1 MRFLFLMV
9 FSAALFGVSFLQP
22 EEAFKPKITKIDK
35 DTIGIDIDLGKDIYL
50 YKDKLKIEDANL
62 KDGIDFKSVKM
73 GKSVD
78 HDGEQVFM
86 SSPKV
91 RIDLLKTSAISG
103 DHKIKVNLSYQ
114 GCSSAGLCYEPMD
127 TTLEITIDADQLDGL
142 KTAEP
147 SVIKADAVEVSAL
160 KPAVAEEKTLTQAS
174 VTVDTPKVEEV
185 AQVAKVSNESETDK
199 IASVI
204 QGGSIWFII
213 ISFFGFG
220 LLLALT
226 PCVFPM
232 IPIISSVILAQ
243 GEGIGTK
250 KAFWLSLVYVLSM
263 AVAYTIAGILA
274 GLFGANLQAAFQT
287 PWIISVFAL
296 IFVLLALSMFDV
308 YELQIPNFIQSRIS
322 KLGGQRSGVIGIA
335 MMGFLSA
342 LIVGPCV
349 AAPLAGALI
358 YIGQTGDALLGGV
371 ALFMLSIGMGVPLL
385 IVGTTSGKFMPKPG
399 MWMDVI
405 KAIFG
410 VMLLGIAIW
419 MIGRVLDENTT
430 LLLWGGLAI
439 FVAINMNTLEP
450 LGEHPSWSSRA
461 NVKALGFLI
470 LLYGISLLIG
480 GMAGAKDLLHPLD
493 PFLPKAQI
501 TSSTVSDHK
510 TFEKI
515 TSIEELDAILLEN
528 KGKRVMVD
536 FYADWCTACKEFE
549 EVTFSDSAVKLEM
562 DKFVLVQVD
571 VTANDTA
578 SKAISKKYGIF
589 GPPAILFFD
598 ENGQLQNAQTIIG
611 FKEPKEFLEHLQGV
625 K

>member
-1 MRFLFLMV
+1 MRLIFLLLI
-9 FSAALFGVSFLQP
+9 SLGAFGVSFLQP
-22 EEAFKPKITKIDK
+22 DEAFKPKISAVD
-35 DTIGIDIDLGKDIYL
+35 DSTIAVEIELGDQIYL
-50 YKDKLKIEDANL
+50 YKNQLKIEDADTQ
-62 KDGIDFKSVKM
+62 DGINFTTVNTETKT
-73 GKSVD
+73 VD
-78 HDGEQVFM
+78 HEGEAVYETNPITHIGLSESKELSGEQ
-86 SSPKV
+86 KV
-91 RIDLLKTSAISG
+91 RVK
-103 DHKIKVNLSYQ
+103 LSYQ
-114 GCSSAGLCYEPMD
+114 GCSLAGLCYEPLE
-127 TTLEITIDADQLDGL
+127 TVLEIMVDAANLSASDPAHL
-142 KTAEP
+142 KA
-147 SVIKADAVEVSAL
+147 SAL
-160 KPAVAEEKTLTQAS
+160 TMPVKEIAA
-174 VTVDTPKVEEV
+174 PK
-185 AQVAKVSNESETDK
+185 NESETDQ
-199 IASVI
+199 IANVI
-204 QGGSIWFII
+204 KGGSLWFII

-220 LLLALT
+220 VLLSLT

-243 GEGIGTK
+243 GEGMGTK

-287 PWIISVFAL
+287 PWIITVFAL
-296 IFVLLALSMFDV
+296 VFVLLSLSMFDV

-322 KLGGQRSGVIGIA
+322 KLGGQKSGVLGVAI
-335 MMGFLSA
+335 MGFLSA

-358 YIGQTGDALLGGV
+358 YIGQTGDALLGGI
-371 ALFMLSIGMGVPLL
+371 ALFALSIGMGLPLL
-385 IVGTTSGKFMPKPG
+385 VVGTTSGKFMPKPG

-419 MIGRVLDENTT
+419 MLGRVLDENTT

-439 FVAINMNTLEP
+439 FVAINTGALEP
-450 LGEHPSWSSRA
+450 LGEHPSWSSRS

-470 LLYGISLLIG
+470 LLYGVSLLAG
-480 GMAGAKDLLHPLD
+480 GMAGATNLLHPLD
-493 PFLPKAQI
+493 PFLSKNKEIA
-501 TSSTVSDHK
+501 TTASAHK

-515 TSIEELDAILLEN
+515 TSIEELDAILAEN

-536 FYADWCTACKEFE
+536 FYADWCTSCKEFE
-549 EVTFSDSAVKLEM
+549 EKTFNDEAVKNTM
-562 DKFVLVQVD
+562 DDYVLVQID

-578 SKAISKKYGIF
+578 AKAISKKYGIF

-598 ENGQLQNAQTIIG
+598 EKGQQIKDAAIIG
-611 FKEPKEFLEHLQGV
+611 FKEPKEFLNHLGAL

>member
-1 MRFLFLMV
+1 M
-9 FSAALFGVSFLQP
+9 ALFGVSFLQP
-22 EEAFKPKITKIDK
+22 EEAFKPKITAVEDGMIAVE
-35 DTIGIDIDLGKDIYL
+35 IELGNQIYL
-50 YKDKLKIEDANL
+50 YKDKLKIEDADAQ
-62 KDGIDFKSVKM
+62 DGINFTIIETAIKT
-73 GKSVD
+73 VD
-78 HDGEQVFM
+78 HEGEAVYETNPITNIDLSKSKELSGEQ
-86 SSPKV
+86 KV
-91 RIDLLKTSAISG
+91 RVK
-103 DHKIKVNLSYQ
+103 LSYQ
-114 GCSSAGLCYEPMD
+114 GCSSAGLCYEPQESVLDIMV
-127 TTLEITIDADQLDGL
+127 DADKLNASDPAHL
-142 KTAEP
+142 
-147 SVIKADAVEVSAL
+147 SAL
-160 KPAVAEEKTLTQAS
+160 ALTKPSKEV
-174 VTVDTPKVEEV
+174 VTPK
-185 AQVAKVSNESETDK
+185 NESETDQ

-204 QGGSIWFII
+204 KGGSLWFII

-220 LLLALT
+220 LLLSLT

-243 GEGIGTK
+243 GKGMGAK
-250 KAFWLSLVYVLSM
+250 KAFLLSLVYVLSM
-263 AVAYTIAGILA
+263 AVAYTIAGVLA

-287 PWIISVFAL
+287 PWIITVFAL
-296 IFVLLALSMFDV
+296 VFVLLSLSMFDV

-322 KLGGQRSGVIGIA
+322 KLGGQRSGVVGIA
-335 MMGFLSA
+335 IMGFLSA

-358 YIGQTGDALLGGV
+358 YIGQTGDALLGGI
-371 ALFMLSIGMGVPLL
+371 ALFALSIGMGVPLL

-419 MIGRVLDENTT
+419 MMGRVLDENTT

-439 FVAINMNTLEP
+439 FVAINTGALEP
-450 LGEHPSWSSRA
+450 LGEHPSWSSRS

-470 LLYGISLLIG
+470 LLYGMSLLVG
-480 GMAGAKDLLHPLD
+480 GMAGAKNLLHPLD
-493 PFLPKAQI
+493 PFLSAKQEISAPANA
-501 TSSTVSDHK
+501 HK

-515 TSIEELDAILLEN
+515 TSIEELDAILAEN

-549 EVTFSDSAVKLEM
+549 EKTFSDESVKKSM
-562 DKFVLVQVD
+562 DAYVLVQVD
-571 VTANDTA
+571 VTANDDA
-578 SKAISKKYGIF
+578 SKAITKKYGIF

-598 ENGQLQNAQTIIG
+598 EKGQKIEDATIVG
-611 FKEPKEFLEHLQGV
+611 FKEPKEFLTHLGGI

>member
-1 MRFLFLMV
+1 MRFLFLIF
-9 FSAALFGVSFLQP
+9 FSMALFGVSFLQP
-22 EEAFKPKITKIDK
+22 EEAFKPKITAVEDGTIDVE
-35 DTIGIDIDLGKDIYL
+35 IELGNQIYL
-50 YKDKLKIEDANL
+50 YKDKLKIEDADAQ
-62 KDGIDFKSVKM
+62 DGINFTIIETATKT
-73 GKSVD
+73 VD
-78 HDGEQVFM
+78 HEGEAVYETNPITNINLSKSKELSGEQ
-86 SSPKV
+86 KV
-91 RIDLLKTSAISG
+91 RVK
-103 DHKIKVNLSYQ
+103 LSYQ
-114 GCSSAGLCYEPMD
+114 GCSSAGLCYEPQEAVLDIMV
-127 TTLEITIDADQLDGL
+127 DADKLNASDPAHL
-142 KTAEP
+142 
-147 SVIKADAVEVSAL
+147 SAL
-160 KPAVAEEKTLTQAS
+160 ALTKPSKEV
-174 VTVDTPKVEEV
+174 VTPK
-185 AQVAKVSNESETDK
+185 NESETDQ

-204 QGGSIWFII
+204 KGGSLWFII

-220 LLLALT
+220 LLLSLT

-243 GEGIGTK
+243 GKGMGAK
-250 KAFWLSLVYVLSM
+250 KAFLLSLVYVLSM
-263 AVAYTIAGILA
+263 AVAYTIAGVLA

-287 PWIISVFAL
+287 PWIITVFAL
-296 IFVLLALSMFDV
+296 VFVLLSLSMFDV

-322 KLGGQRSGVIGIA
+322 KLGGQRSGIAGIA
-335 MMGFLSA
+335 IMGFLSA

-358 YIGQTGDALLGGV
+358 YIGQTGDALLGGI
-371 ALFMLSIGMGVPLL
+371 ALFALSIGMGVPLL

-419 MIGRVLDENTT
+419 MMGRVLDENTT

-439 FVAINMNTLEP
+439 FVAINTGALEP
-450 LGEHPSWSSRA
+450 LGEHPSWSSRS

-470 LLYGISLLIG
+470 LLYGMSLLIG
-480 GMAGAKDLLHPLD
+480 GMAGAKNLLHPLD
-493 PFLPKAQI
+493 PFLSAKQENLAPANAY
-501 TSSTVSDHK
+501 K

-515 TSIEELDAILLEN
+515 TSIEELDAILAEN

-549 EVTFSDSAVKLEM
+549 EKTFSDESVKKSM
-562 DKFVLVQVD
+562 DAYVLVQVD
-571 VTANDTA
+571 VTANDDA
-578 SKAISKKYGIF
+578 SKAITKKYGIF

-598 ENGQLQNAQTIIG
+598 EKGQKIEDATIVG
-611 FKEPKEFLEHLQGV
+611 FKELKEFLTHLGSI

>member
-1 MRFLFLMV
+1 MRFLFFMV
-9 FSAALFGVSFLQP
+9 FSAALFGVGFLQP
-22 EEAFKPKITKIDK
+22 DEAFKPKITKIDK

-50 YKDKLKIEDANL
+50 YKNKIKVEDANL

-73 GKSVD
+73 EKSVD
-78 HDGEQVFM
+78 HDGEQVFF
-86 SSPKV
+86 SSPQI
-91 RIDLLKTSAISG
+91 RIDLLKTNASG
-103 DHKIKVNLSYQ
+103 DHKVKVNLSYQ
-114 GCSSAGLCYEPMD
+114 GCSTAGLCYEPMD
-127 TTLEITIDADQLDGL
+127 TTLEISIDADQLDGA
-142 KTAEP
+142 KSAEP
-147 SVIKADAVEVSAL
+147 SVIKADAVEVKTL
-160 KPAVAEEKTLTQAS
+160 KPLIANEKNDT
-174 VTVDTPKVEEV
+174 TVSEV
-185 AQVAKVSNESETDK
+185 SKVSNASETDK

-204 QGGSIWFII
+204 QGGSIWIII

-220 LLLALT
+220 LLLSLT

-263 AVAYTIAGILA
+263 AVAYTIAGVMA

-287 PWIISVFAL
+287 PWIITVFAL
-296 IFVLLALSMFDV
+296 IFVLLSLSMFDV

-358 YIGQTGDALLGGV
+358 YIGQTGDALLGGI

-461 NVKALGFLI
+461 NVKALGFMI

-480 GMAGAKDLLHPLD
+480 GMAGAKNILHPLD
-493 PFLPKAQI
+493 PFVAKSQI
-501 TSSTVSDHK
+501 ISPAATAHK

-536 FYADWCTACKEFE
+536 FYADWCTSCKEFE
-549 EVTFSDSAVKLEM
+549 EITFSDESVQSEM
-562 DKFVLVQVD
+562 DKFVLVQVN
-571 VTANDTA
+571 VTANDAA

-598 ENGQLQNAQTIIG
+598 EEGHLENDKTIIG
-611 FKEPKEFLEHLQGV
+611 FKEPKEFLEHLKGV

>member
-1 MRFLFLMV
+1 MRFLFLIF
-9 FSAALFGVSFLQP
+9 FSMALFGVSFLQP
-22 EEAFKPKITKIDK
+22 EEAFKPKITAVD
-35 DTIGIDIDLGKDIYL
+35 DGTIAVEIELGNQIYL
-50 YKDKLKIEDANL
+50 YKDKLKIEDADAS
-62 KDGIDFKSVKM
+62 DGINFTIIDAVTKT
-73 GKSVD
+73 VD
-78 HDGEQVFM
+78 HEGEAVYETNPITNIDLSKSKELSGEQ
-86 SSPKV
+86 KV
-91 RIDLLKTSAISG
+91 RVK
-103 DHKIKVNLSYQ
+103 LSYQ
-114 GCSSAGLCYEPMD
+114 GCSSAGLCYEPQEAVLDIMV
-127 TTLEITIDADQLDGL
+127 DADKLNASDPAHL
-142 KTAEP
+142 
-147 SVIKADAVEVSAL
+147 SAL
-160 KPAVAEEKTLTQAS
+160 ALSKPSKEV
-174 VTVDTPKVEEV
+174 VIPK
-185 AQVAKVSNESETDK
+185 NESETDQ

-204 QGGSIWFII
+204 KGGSLWFII

-220 LLLALT
+220 LLLSLT

-243 GEGIGTK
+243 GKGMGAK
-250 KAFWLSLVYVLSM
+250 KAFLLSLVYVLSM
-263 AVAYTIAGILA
+263 AVAYTIAGVLA

-287 PWIISVFAL
+287 PWIITVFAL
-296 IFVLLALSMFDV
+296 VFVLLSLSMFDV

-322 KLGGQRSGVIGIA
+322 KLGGQRSGVVGIA
-335 MMGFLSA
+335 IMGFLSA

-358 YIGQTGDALLGGV
+358 YIGQTGDALLGGI
-371 ALFMLSIGMGVPLL
+371 ALFALSIGMGVPLL

-419 MIGRVLDENTT
+419 MMGRVLDENTT

-439 FVAINMNTLEP
+439 FVAINTGALEP
-450 LGEHPSWSSRA
+450 LGEHPSWSSRS

-470 LLYGISLLIG
+470 LLYGMSLLIG
-480 GMAGAKDLLHPLD
+480 GMAGAKNLLHPLD
-493 PFLPKAQI
+493 PFLSAKQENLAPVNA
-501 TSSTVSDHK
+501 HK

-515 TSIEELDAILLEN
+515 TSIEELDAILAEN

-549 EVTFSDSAVKLEM
+549 EKTFSDESVKKSM
-562 DKFVLVQVD
+562 DAYVLVQVD
-571 VTANDTA
+571 VTANDDA
-578 SKAISKKYGIF
+578 SKAITKKYGIF

-598 ENGQLQNAQTIIG
+598 EKGQKIEDASIVG
-611 FKEPKEFLEHLQGV
+611 FKEPKEFLTHLGSI

>member
-1 MRFLFLMV
+1 MRFLFLLF
-9 FSAALFGVSFLQP
+9 FSVSLFGFGFLQP
-22 EEAFKPKITKIDK
+22 DEAFKPRISKIDK
-35 DTIGIDIDLGKDIYL
+35 DTIGIDIDLGQDIYL
-50 YKDKLKIEDANL
+50 YKNKLKVEDANL
-62 KDGIDFKSVKM
+62 KDGIDFKSIKM
-73 GKSVD
+73 DKSVD
-78 HDGEQVFM
+78 HDGEQVFL
-86 SSPKV
+86 SSPKI

-103 DHKIKVNLSYQ
+103 DHKIKVKLAYQ
-114 GCSSAGLCYEPMD
+114 GCSSAGLCYEPME
-127 TTLEITIDADQLDGL
+127 TTLEVSIDTDQLDEV
-142 KTAEP
+142 KTIEP
-147 SVIKADAVEVSAL
+147 SVIKAEAVEVKSL
-160 KPAVAEEKTLTQAS
+160 KPLIAVEKNTTAVS
-174 VTVDTPKVEEV
+174 EV
-185 AQVAKVSNESETDK
+185 SRVSDESETDR

-204 QGGSIWFII
+204 KGGSIWFIV

-287 PWIISVFAL
+287 PWIITAFAL
-296 IFVLLALSMFDV
+296 IFVLLSLSMFDV
-308 YELQIPNFIQSRIS
+308 YELQIPNFIQSRLS

-335 MMGFLSA
+335 IMGFLSA

-358 YIGQTGDALLGGV
+358 YIGQTGDALLGGI
-371 ALFMLSIGMGVPLL
+371 ALFALSIGMGMPLL
-385 IVGTTSGKFMPKPG
+385 VVGTTSGRFMPKPG

-450 LGEHPSWSSRA
+450 LGKHPSWSSRA
-461 NVKALGFLI
+461 NVKALGFMI
-470 LLYGISLLIG
+470 LLYGMSLLLG
-480 GMAGAKDLLHPLD
+480 GMAGAKDLVHPLD
-493 PFLPKAQI
+493 PFLAKGQQ
-501 TSSTVSDHK
+501 VSASVTTHK

-515 TSIEELDAILLEN
+515 RAIEELDAILLEN
-528 KGKRVMVD
+528 KGKTVMVD
-536 FYADWCTACKEFE
+536 FYADWCTSCKEFE
-549 EVTFSDSAVKLEM
+549 KITFSDESVKGEM

-571 VTANDTA
+571 LTANDA
-578 SKAISKKYGIF
+578 AAKAFTKKYGIF

-598 ENGQLQNAQTIIG
+598 GDGHLENDKTIIG
-611 FKEPKEFLEHLQGV
+611 FKEPKEFLEHLRGV

>member
-1 MRFLFLMV
+1 MRILFLMF
-9 FSAALFGVSFLQP
+9 FSLSLFGFGFLQP
-22 EEAFKPKITKIDK
+22 DEAFKPKITQIDK
-35 DTIGIDIDLGKDIYL
+35 ETIGIDIELGANIYL
-50 YKDKLKIEDANL
+50 YKDKVKVEDVNL

-78 HDGEQVFM
+78 HDGEQIFS
-86 SSPKV
+86 SSPKI
-91 RIDLLKTSAISG
+91 RIDLVKKSVVNG
-103 DHKIKVNLSYQ
+103 DQKVKVKLSYQ
-114 GCSSAGLCYEPMD
+114 GCSSEGLCYEPME
-127 TTLEITIDADQLDGL
+127 TTLEISIDTDQLEGL
-142 KTAEP
+142 KTTEP
-147 SVIKADAVEVSAL
+147 SVITADAVTVKEV
-160 KPAVAEEKTLTQAS
+160 KPLINAEKN
-174 VTVDTPKVEEV
+174 DTKVSETS
-185 AQVAKVSNESETDK
+185 KVSNVSETDK

-220 LLLALT
+220 LLLSLT

-232 IPIISSVILAQ
+232 IPIISSVILSQ
-243 GEGIGTK
+243 GEGIGTR

-287 PWIISVFAL
+287 PWIITTFAL
-296 IFVLLALSMFDV
+296 IFVLLALSMFDL

-322 KLGGQRSGVIGIA
+322 KLGGQRSGVIGVAI
-335 MMGFLSA
+335 MGFLSA

-358 YIGQTGDALLGGV
+358 YIGQTGDALLGGI

-399 MWMDVI
+399 VWMDVI

-470 LLYGISLLIG
+470 LLYGMSLLLG
-480 GMAGAKDLLHPLD
+480 GMAGAKNLLHPLD
-493 PFLPKAQI
+493 PFLGRSQE
-501 TSSTVSDHK
+501 VSVTATTHK
-510 TFEKI
+510 SFEKI
-515 TSIEELDAILLEN
+515 TAIEELDAILLEN

-536 FYADWCTACKEFE
+536 FYADWCTSCKEFE
-549 EVTFSDSAVKLEM
+549 EITFSDKSVQAEM
-562 DKFVLVQVD
+562 DKLVLVQVD
-571 VTANDTA
+571 LTANDA
-578 SKAISKKYGIF
+578 AAKAFTKKYGIF

-598 ENGQLQNAQTIIG
+598 ENGHLREDKTIIG
-611 FKEPKEFLEHLQGV
+611 FKEPKEFLQHLIGLKQ
-625 K
+625 

>member
-1 MRFLFLMV
+1 MRIIFLMF
-9 FSAALFGVSFLQP
+9 FSLSLFGFGFLQP
-22 EEAFKPKITKIDK
+22 DEAFKPRISQINK
-35 DTIGIDIDLGKDIYL
+35 DTIGIDIDLGENIYL
-50 YKDKLKIEDANL
+50 YKSKLKVEDANL

-73 GKSVD
+73 GESVD
-78 HDGEQVFM
+78 HDGEQVFF
-86 SSPKV
+86 SSPKI
-91 RIDLLKTSAISG
+91 RIQLLKKSVLNG
-103 DHKIKVNLSYQ
+103 DHKVKVNLSYQ

-127 TTLEITIDADQLDGL
+127 TTLEISVDTDQLDGV

-147 SVIKADAVEVSAL
+147 SVIKADAVEVKEK
-160 KPAVAEEKTLTQAS
+160 KPIVVDEQNKIEEPI
-174 VTVDTPKVEEV
+174 D
-185 AQVAKVSNESETDK
+185 AQNVSETDQ

-204 QGGSIWFII
+204 QGGSIWLII

-220 LLLALT
+220 LLLSLT

-243 GEGIGTK
+243 GEGVGTK

-263 AVAYTIAGILA
+263 AVAYTIAGVLA

-287 PWIISVFAL
+287 PWIITVFAL
-296 IFVLLALSMFDV
+296 IFVALSLSMFDL

-322 KLGGQRSGVIGIA
+322 KFGGKRSGVIGIA
-335 MMGFLSA
+335 IMGFLSA

-358 YIGQTGDALLGGV
+358 YIGQTGDALLGGI

-450 LGEHPSWSSRA
+450 LGIHPPWSSRA
-461 NVKALGFLI
+461 NVKALGFMI
-470 LLYGISLLIG
+470 LLYGMSLLVG
-480 GMAGAKDLLHPLD
+480 GMAGAKNILHPLD
-493 PFLPKAQI
+493 PFVAKSQV
-501 TSSTVSDHK
+501 TSVAVTAHK

-515 TSIEELDAILLEN
+515 TSIEELDAILVEN
-528 KGKRVMVD
+528 KGKKIMVD
-536 FYADWCTACKEFE
+536 FYADWCTSCKEFE
-549 EVTFSDSAVKLEM
+549 AKTFSDPAVRAEM
-562 DKFVLVQVD
+562 DKLVFVQVD
-571 VTANDTA
+571 VTANDAA
-578 SKAISKKYGIF
+578 SKAFTKKYGIF

-598 ENGQLQNAQTIIG
+598 ENGNLNNNETIVG
-611 FKEPKEFLEHLQGV
+611 FKEPQEFLDHLRGL